1 MAPSILYSVSFKGAA
16 KLNDSTL
23 ADYLAES
30 KEKCIDQSGWLTKAA
45 DNFMD
50 DSSNWITWKLS
61 FDDRY
66 TLEEEEL
73 GLYFEELSL
82 KPDLLDIC
90 TVIFENNKFKI
101 NRNFIDIPSKP
112 YPKI

>member
-1 MAPSILYSVSFKGAA
+1 MVPPKLYSVSFKGAA
-16 KLNDSTL
+16 ELNDSTL

-30 KEKCIDQSGWLTKAA
+30 KEKCIDQSGWLTKTA

-50 DSSNWITWKLS
+50 DSSNWITWNLT
-61 FDDRY
+61 FDDNY
-66 TLEEEEL
+66 PLEKKEI
-73 GLYFEELSL
+73 GLYFEELSF

-90 TVIFENNKFKI
+90 TVILENNKFKI
-101 NRNFIDIPSKP
+101 NRNFINIPSKP

>member
-1 MAPSILYSVSFKGAA
+1 MAPSKLYSISFKGAA
-16 KLNDSTL
+16 KLNDATL

-30 KEKCIDQSGWLTKAA
+30 KESCIVQSGWLTKAA
-45 DNFMD
+45 DNFMN
-50 DSSNWITWKLS
+50 DSSNWITWNLVV
-61 FDDRY
+61 DDSY
-66 TLEEEEL
+66 PLEEEEL
-73 GLYFEELSL
+73 GLYFEELSF

-90 TVIFENNKFKI
+90 TVILEKNKFKI